1 MSPAWLPEGARLPPG
16 GTARDT
22 GGAPANPAVH
32 HGRPVIAVFGAT
44 GAQGGGL
51 ARALLRDPWRRFAV
65 RALTRQPGARA
76 ARALAQAGAEVV
88 QADLDRP
95 GTLAAALDG
104 AHGVFGVTDFWEHFS
119 PERELQQAAQLASA
133 AARAG
138 VRHLV
143 WSTQEDTRAGASAW
157 AVPQMDAKGQADA
170 FFRALPTTYLLPSFY
185 WDNFIHLGLHPQRE
199 PDGRLLWPLPLGGA
213 RLCGIAA
220 EDIGNCVAALF
231 VQGEAVIGERI
242 GLAGEQLTGAQ
253 MAEVLSRVLG
263 EPVRHQA
270 IAPAAFGRQPFP
282 GASEMARMFAYQQ
295 AEAASY
301 CAARAPEIARALHP
315 GLLGFA
321 QWAQS
326 RADVLR
332 HLAAAPGGRA

>member
-1 MSPAWLPEGARLPPG
+1 MSA
-16 GTARDT
+16 
-22 GGAPANPAVH
+22 AVH
-32 HGRPVIAVFGAT
+32 HGRPVIAIFGAT

-95 GTLAAALDG
+95 GTLGAALDG
-104 AHGVFGVTDFWEHFS
+104 AYGVFGVTDFWEHFS
-119 PERELQQAAQLASA
+119 PERELRQAAQIASA
-133 AARAG
+133 AALAR
-138 VRHLV
+138 VRHV
-143 WSTQEDTRAGASAW
+143 IWSTQEDTRPGPGAGEW

-170 FFRALPTTYLLPSFY
+170 LFRALPTTYLLPSFY

-199 PDGRLLWPLPLGGA
+199 ADGRLLWPLPLGGA

-231 VQGEAVIGERI
+231 VQGEAVVGERI
-242 GLAGEQLTGAQ
+242 GLAGEQLSGPQ
-253 MAEVLSRVLG
+253 MADVLSRMLG
-263 EPVRHQA
+263 EPVYHEA
-270 IAPAAFGRQPFP
+270 ITPEAFGRQPFP

-295 AEAASY
+295 AEETGY
-301 CAARAPEIARALHP
+301 CAARAPEVARALHP

-332 HLAAAPGGRA
+332 HLAGAPKERA

>member
-1 MSPAWLPEGARLPPG
+1 MSAAL
-16 GTARDT
+16 
-22 GGAPANPAVH
+22 H
-32 HGRPVIAVFGAT
+32 HERPVIAVFGAT

-88 QADLDRP
+88 PADLDRP
-95 GTLAAALDG
+95 GTLAAALAG

-119 PERELQQAAQLASA
+119 PERELQQAAQLAGA
-133 AARAG
+133 AERAG
-138 VRHLV
+138 VRHLI
-143 WSTQEDTRAGASAW
+143 WSTQEDTRSAGGPW

-170 FFRALPTTYLLPSFY
+170 LFGALPTTYLLASFY
-185 WDNFIHLGLHPQRE
+185 WDNFIHLGLHPQRG
-199 PDGRLLWPLPLGGA
+199 PDGALLWPLPLGSA

-242 GLAGEQLTGAQ
+242 GLAGEQLGGAQ

-263 EPVRHQA
+263 EPVRYQA
-270 IAPAAFGRQPFP
+270 IAPEAFGRQPFP
-282 GASEMARMFAYQQ
+282 GAPEMARMFAYQQ
-295 AEAASY
+295 AEESAY
-301 CAARAPEIARALHP
+301 CATRPPELASGLHP

-321 QWAQS
+321 AWAQA

-332 HLAAAPGGRA
+332 QLVGAPGGRS